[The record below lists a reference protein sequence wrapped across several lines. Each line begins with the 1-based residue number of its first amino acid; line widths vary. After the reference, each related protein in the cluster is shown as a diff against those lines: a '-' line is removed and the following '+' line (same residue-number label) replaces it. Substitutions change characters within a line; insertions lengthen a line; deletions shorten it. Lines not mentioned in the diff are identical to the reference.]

1 MKNQSS
7 AARAGSGAVFFSG
20 CPLGC
25 VYCQNEELSF
35 QRVGKPVRN
44 LRAIY
49 EHLIDQGVHN
59 INLVTAGHFLP
70 AVAESLRPRLPV
82 PVVWN
87 SSGYESEAQIAALD
101 GLVDVYLPDFKYL
114 RGETAAALSHCPDYP
129 KVAKRALLAMHA
141 QVGEAV
147 FDEEGLMRRGLLVR
161 HLILP
166 GHAQESV
173 EILGWIF
180 ENLPNAYVSVMAQ
193 IHAQRARGGHARWTG
208 AFRAQNTSTCG
219 ASSRRGALKM
229 GFVQSRA
236 SARREYTP
244 AFDLTGVDDVL

>member
-1 MKNQSS
+1 M
-7 AARAGSGAVFFSG
+7 
-20 CPLGC
+20 
-25 VYCQNEELSF
+25 
-35 QRVGKPVRN
+35 
-44 LRAIY
+44 
-49 EHLIDQGVHN
+49 
-59 INLVTAGHFLP
+59 
-70 AVAESLRPRLPV
+70 AESLRPRLPV

-129 KVAKRALLAMHA
+129 QVAKRALLAMHA

-180 ENLPNAYVSVMAQ
+180 ENLPHAYVSVMAQ
-193 IHAQRARGGHARWTG
+193 YTPNARVAGTPLDRRISRAEYEHVWRFIQARG
-208 AFRAQNTSTCG
+208 FEN
-219 ASSRRGALKM
+219 